1 MELKISK
8 LRLDKLND
16 KYNIV
21 LFAPKESGKEHP
33 VAESAV
39 SAGFPAYAENFK
51 TDPISIDRFLINRPE
66 SSFILKVQGESM
78 LDAGIFPDAYIVADT
93 SLPPTDKRIVLVR
106 LEDEFLVKRIR
117 IFDDYAVLKAEN
129 NLRDYPDI
137 RIDSSADFEIWGTV
151 IGTFQKL

>member
-1 MELKISK
+1 MELKVTK
-8 LRLDKLND
+8 LSLDKLNE
-16 KYNIV
+16 KYELK
-21 LFAPKESGKEHP
+21 LFAPKQSDKAHP
-33 VAESAV
+33 VAESSV

-93 SLPPTDKRIVLVR
+93 SLTPIDNRIVLVR

-117 IFDDYAVLKAEN
+117 IFDNYAILKAEN
-129 NLRDYPDI
+129 SLRNYPNI